1 MAISFEKLIFVLI
14 FAILSSMTAWSQ
26 TEHDIIGKWKGED
39 KPDMQSEFYLAKD
52 GLYYGKIIKDTENKG
67 TLGRIILKKFKY
79 NVKTNSFKGT
89 MSPPDR
95 DMELDATITFESNDK
110 LKIVAKKF
118 IISKT
123 IYFIRIK

>member
-1 MAISFEKLIFVLI
+1 MKVQIKLLVALVLFTISVS
-14 FAILSSMTAWSQ
+14 AQ
-26 TEHDIIGKWKGED
+26 TESTIIGKWKGDE
-39 KPDMQSEFYLAKD
+39 KPDMQSEFYLDKD
-52 GLYYGKIIKDTENKG
+52 GLYYGKIIKDVENKG

-79 NVKTNSFKGT
+79 DAKTNAFKGK

-95 DMELDATITFESNDK
+95 DMELDATITFVNNDK

-118 IISKT
+118 IITKT